1 MCEVKN
7 CNYFWIWKSG
17 GNSNKKRFFKLR
29 DFFLWSSEHFEIK
42 SAVNQLTGGSHK
54 NCLIINHKIKDHF
67 WVEKKNLRRNKD
79 QEIPS
84 GVARTT
90 DERGERFK
98 LSNRLRGNYNQ
109 INSILIVLAVGDY
122 KKRFS
127 NTIMVSA
134 ILSIV

>member
-1 MCEVKN
+1 MGRE
-7 CNYFWIWKSG
+7 
-17 GNSNKKRFFKLR
+17 
-29 DFFLWSSEHFEIK
+29 
-42 SAVNQLTGGSHK
+42 
-54 NCLIINHKIKDHF
+54 
-67 WVEKKNLRRNKD
+67 KNLRRNKD
-79 QEIPS
+79 QKIPS